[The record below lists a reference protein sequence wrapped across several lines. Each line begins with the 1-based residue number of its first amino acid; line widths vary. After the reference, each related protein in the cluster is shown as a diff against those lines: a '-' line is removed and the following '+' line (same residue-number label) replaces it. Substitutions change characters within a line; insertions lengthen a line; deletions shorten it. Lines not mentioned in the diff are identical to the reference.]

1 MRILVVEDNEDLGE
15 AITSQLRSAGHS
27 VDWVRDGTEAR
38 RYCEL
43 EDWDV
48 VLLDIMLPGQDGF
61 GILGHVRRLKLSTPV
76 LVMTA
81 RAEIEDKVSML
92 DLGADDYLVKPF
104 DFRELEARLRA
115 LMRRPSGQTS
125 SVSVLGGLTIDT
137 ASRRITIND
146 QPVEFGRRE
155 FCLLE
160 ILLGRLGQVVSKERL
175 MTQLFNFDEECSPN
189 AIELHVSRIRR
200 KLGVT
205 AVRIDTVRGA
215 GYCAHLVEDQP

>member
-15 AITSQLRSAGHS
+15 AISSRLRSAGHS
-27 VDWVRDGTEAR
+27 VEWVKNGTDAK

-43 EDWDV
+43 ENWDA
-48 VLLDIMLPGQDGF
+48 VLLDIMLPDEDGF
-61 GILGHVRRLKLSTPV
+61 SVLRHVRQHKVATPV

-104 DFRELEARLRA
+104 DFRELEARLRV

-125 SVSVLGGLTIDT
+125 SVSVLGNLSIDS

-146 QPVEFGRRE
+146 EHVEFGRRE

-160 ILLGRLGQVVSKERL
+160 ILLNRVGQVVSKERL

-189 AIELHVSRIRR
+189 AIELHISRIRR
-200 KLGVT
+200 KLG
-205 AVRIDTVRGA
+205 AAHVRIETVRGS
-215 GYCAHLVEDQP
+215 GYCAQLIEEE

>member
-15 AITSQLRSAGHS
+15 AISSRLRAAGHS
-27 VDWVRDGTEAR
+27 VEWVKNGTEAK

-43 EDWDV
+43 ENWDA
-48 VLLDIMLPGQDGF
+48 VLLDIMLPDEDGF
-61 GILGHVRRLKLSTPV
+61 SVLRHVRQHKMTTPV

-104 DFRELEARLRA
+104 DFRELEARLRV
-115 LMRRPSGQTS
+115 LMRRPSGQVS
-125 SVSVLGGLTIDT
+125 SVSVLGNLSIDS
-137 ASRRITIND
+137 ANRRITIND
-146 QPVEFGRRE
+146 EQVEFGRRE

-160 ILLGRLGQVVSKERL
+160 ILLSRVGQVVSKERL

-189 AIELHVSRIRR
+189 AIELHISRIRR
-200 KLGVT
+200 KLND
-205 AVRIDTVRGA
+205 AQVRIETVRGS
-215 GYCAHLVEDQP
+215 GYCAQLIENE